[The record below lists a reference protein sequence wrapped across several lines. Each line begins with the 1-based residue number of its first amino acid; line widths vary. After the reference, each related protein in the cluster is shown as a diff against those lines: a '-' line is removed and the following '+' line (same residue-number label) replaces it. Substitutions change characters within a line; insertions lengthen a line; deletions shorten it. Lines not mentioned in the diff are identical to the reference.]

1 MDICR
6 FLCSYFKH
14 LDQNLL
20 LLGLW
25 VFLLRGWFWGI
36 WQLLWWQ
43 QVDLPV
49 GGSVTAGE
57 CLLPVYLMTLALMLR
72 PLICTVNVCV
82 SSGGHQEEL
91 CSSGVTILN
100 QDFTVALE
108 TLQDVQATAVGAP
121 KVI

>member
-1 MDICR
+1 MVTCR
-6 FLCSYFKH
+6 FLCSDFQH

-25 VFLLRGWFWGI
+25 VFLLRGLFWGI

-43 QVDLPV
+43 QVDLPA
-49 GGSVTAGE
+49 GGSVTAGA
-57 CLLPVYLMTLALMLR
+57 CLLPVYLITWALMLR
-72 PLICTVNVCV
+72 PLILSGNVCV